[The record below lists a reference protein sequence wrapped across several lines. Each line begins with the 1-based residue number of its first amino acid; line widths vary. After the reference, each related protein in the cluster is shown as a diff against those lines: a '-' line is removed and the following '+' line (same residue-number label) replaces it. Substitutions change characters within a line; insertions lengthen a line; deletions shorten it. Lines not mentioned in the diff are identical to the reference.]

1 MVFLIFIKN
10 VAQKNDLNETN
21 VAQKNDLNGT
31 NVAQKNELNETNV
44 AQKNDLNAT
53 KMSHRKTN
61 SMGQNR
67 NKKGIEKVA
76 KKVGKYVIFCRK
88 ILVKIA

>member
-1 MVFLIFIKN
+1 
-10 VAQKNDLNETN
+10 
-21 VAQKNDLNGT
+21 
-31 NVAQKNELNETNV
+31 
-44 AQKNDLNAT
+44 
-53 KMSHRKTN
+53 MSHRKTN